1 MLISVTAFP
10 YVFRMLGQVPEGVE
24 PASLAA
30 PITAVVTFIVSVAI
44 TLFASGQMRLW
55 GPLFGVILG
64 SIVAGYFGVLDLSG
78 VSEASWIGLPT
89 TLFPGPD
96 LSFDSRLW
104 GLLPAFMIVT
114 LVGAIETFGDG
125 IAIQRVSARTQK
137 PVDFKIVQ
145 GAVYADGLGNLI
157 SGLAGTMPNTTYST
171 SVAVADLT
179 GVAARR
185 VGIYGGGFMILIA
198 FFPKISAL
206 LQSIPD
212 PVIGAYATVL
222 LVLLFGHGLRLL
234 FEGGLSYENGFVAC
248 LAFWLGVGFNNQ
260 LIFPD
265 HLPGWAHTLLDNGMT
280 SGGLAALILTSILAI
295 KDRSKGRVSIDAST
309 SGIPKLH
316 EFLTDLATKAGWD
329 KGAIDRLLLVGEEA
343 VLFLIDEE
351 QAGRK
356 GSRIRVSAGQPRET
370 VRLELASG
378 PGAENIETLVD
389 QLGDDGAEVV
399 EEAGLRILR
408 HLVKEVRHLQF
419 HGGDVLQITVE
430 SKPLA

>member
-1 MLISVTAFP
+1 M
-10 YVFRMLGQVPEGVE
+10 
-24 PASLAA
+24 
-30 PITAVVTFIVSVAI
+30 
-44 TLFASGQMRLW
+44 
-55 GPLFGVILG
+55 
-64 SIVAGYFGVLDLSG
+64 
-78 VSEASWIGLPT
+78 
-89 TLFPGPD
+89 
-96 LSFDSRLW
+96 
-104 GLLPAFMIVT
+104 
-114 LVGAIETFGDG
+114 
-125 IAIQRVSARTQK
+125 
-137 PVDFKIVQ
+137 
-145 GAVYADGLGNLI
+145 
-157 SGLAGTMPNTTYST
+157 
-171 SVAVADLT
+171 
-179 GVAARR
+179 
-185 VGIYGGGFMILIA
+185 
-198 FFPKISAL
+198 
-206 LQSIPD
+206 
-212 PVIGAYATVL
+212 IGAYATVL

-351 QAGRK
+351 QAGARK
-356 GSRIRVSAGQPRET
+356 GSRIRVSAGQPGET